1 MKARRFASF
10 VPSFPVS
17 HVEFF
22 MMRPFSLVF
31 LLLVIV
37 PLWRICQRA
46 GFHGALSLLALI
58 PVIGTLIVGAVL
70 SFGEWRAP
78 RTRAN
83 DFSRS

>member
-1 MKARRFASF
+1 ML
-10 VPSFPVS
+10 
-17 HVEFF
+17 
-22 MMRPFSLVF
+22 RPFSFVF

-83 DFSRS
+83 DFSRR